1 MALARRASICN
12 TSSRISKLIFN
23 VLFIVKQNLII
34 NYLKTN
40 NYEFDKKF
48 INFAYDLNQ
57 KAVTRRGHMRGRQ
70 EVPQTEAGEV
80 PFNI

>member
-1 MALARRASICN
+1 MALARRASICD
-12 TSSRISKLIFN
+12 TSSRIFKINFT

-40 NYEFDKKF
+40 NYEFNLKY

-57 KAVTRRGHMRGRQ
+57 KAVTRRGHMRGRR